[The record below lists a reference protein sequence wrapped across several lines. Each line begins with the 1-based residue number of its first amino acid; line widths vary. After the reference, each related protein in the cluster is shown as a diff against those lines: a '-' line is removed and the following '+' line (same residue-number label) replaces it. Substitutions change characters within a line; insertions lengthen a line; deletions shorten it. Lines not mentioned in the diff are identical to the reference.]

1 MGTGTATATESGI
14 GDKGGCR
21 ARAALAAATTN
32 GGDVTPTEA
41 SSLLSPKCV
50 NPEDDKLHTSSSHV
64 RCAILQSLPLGC
76 NTAVERWSLR
86 ITLSDLA
93 SVPISSD

>member
-1 MGTGTATATESGI
+1 MGTGTATATGI

-32 GGDVTPTEA
+32 GGDVMPTDGSLRA
-41 SSLLSPKCV
+41 SPECV
-50 NPEDDKLHTSSSHV
+50 NPKDAKLHTSSSHV